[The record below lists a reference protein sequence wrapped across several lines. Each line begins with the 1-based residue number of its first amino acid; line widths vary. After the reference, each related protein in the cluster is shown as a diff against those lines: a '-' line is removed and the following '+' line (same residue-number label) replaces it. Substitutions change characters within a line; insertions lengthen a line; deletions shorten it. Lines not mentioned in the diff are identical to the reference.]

1 MRGRVVQPFKIA
13 IAAAGLALIASG
25 AGYAYWA
32 SREHTPLLAWQD
44 ASIVARGKVLYS
56 EQCASCHGAKGE
68 GQAAAG
74 IAAGPGPLAP
84 PHDGTGHTSEHPD
97 FALIQLTKSGEAG
110 VTCLPLDENAM
121 PKFEEALTDR
131 QVLDVL
137 SYIKSTWPEEVV
149 AQQAKVN
156 LLYQSHNE
164 AMWSLLDLTRPD

>member
-1 MRGRVVQPFKIA
+1 
-13 IAAAGLALIASG
+13 
-25 AGYAYWA
+25 
-32 SREHTPLLAWQD
+32 
-44 ASIVARGKVLYS
+44 IVARGNVLYA
-56 EQCASCHGAKGE
+56 EQCIRCPVKKLEFKRVLFISDRHWGF
-68 GQAAAG
+68 
-74 IAAGPGPLAP
+74 AP